1 LVRWPLKDEPYLHR
15 QHGGNV
21 AAKQPRQTLR
31 LMETWHSL
39 FYTPIYVA
47 VAGGFLENEGLDV
60 TFTTCPPKFPHA
72 LDALIHDGADI
83 AQSGIMRGIIAF
95 GWGAETVPAH
105 IAKINARDGFFLLGR
120 RPPEEFDLE
129 SLHGASLIPISFT
142 DMPWASCQFGLRRLG
157 VDPAGL
163 KLVPGLSLDQA
174 TAAFLGGEGD
184 FIHLPQP
191 AAEQLL
197 TSGQAHL
204 AVALGPVIG
213 HVAYSSFAATNSFL
227 DAKPEVAAAF
237 VRGFAGALAWIAGN
251 DAAAVG
257 DAVASFF
264 PEIGKE
270 VVVRAVARYKEQETW
285 PPDPRLDRPEFEAQ
299 QDILIDAGL
308 VKGPQEYERIVRPEF
323 FQAALG

>member
-1 LVRWPLKDEPYLHR
+1 MTASK
-15 QHGGNV
+15 
-21 AAKQPRQTLR
+21 PRQTLR

-47 VAGGFLENEGLDV
+47 VAGGFLEQEGLDV
-60 TFTTCPPKFPHA
+60 TFTTCPPKFSHA

-120 RPPEEFDLE
+120 RPQEKFDLE
-129 SLHGASLIPISFT
+129 SLRGASLIPISFT
-142 DMPWASCQFGLRRLG
+142 DMPWASCQFALRRLG
-157 VDPAGL
+157 VDPARL

-174 TAAFLGGEGD
+174 TAAFVGGEGD

-197 TSGQAHL
+197 TSGQAQM

-213 HVAYSSFAATNSFL
+213 HVAYSSFCATNSFL

-237 VRGFAGALAWIAGN
+237 VRGFARALGWIAGN

-264 PEIGKE
+264 PDIDKE
-270 VVVRAVARYKEQETW
+270 VVVLSVARLKDQETW
-285 PPDPRLDRPEFEAQ
+285 PADPRLDRPEFEAQ
-299 QDILIDAGL
+299 QDILLDAGL
-308 VKGPQEYERIVRPEF
+308 VKARQEYDRIVRPEF
-323 FQAALG
+323 YQALQG

>member
-1 LVRWPLKDEPYLHR
+1 MTASR
-15 QHGGNV
+15 
-21 AAKQPRQTLR
+21 PRQTLR

-60 TFTTCPPKFPHA
+60 TFTTCPPKFSHA

-120 RPPEEFDLE
+120 RPQEEFEVE
-129 SLHGASLIPISFT
+129 SLRGASMLPISFT
-142 DMPWASCQFGLRRLG
+142 AMPWASCQYALRRLG

-163 KLVPGLSLDQA
+163 KLVPGLSLDEA
-174 TAAFLGGEGD
+174 IAAFLGGEGN
-184 FIHLPQP
+184 FIHVPQP

-197 TSGQAHL
+197 TSGQAHM
-204 AVALGPVIG
+204 AVALGPLNG
-213 HVAYSSFAATNSFL
+213 HVAYSSFAATNKFL

-237 VRGFAGALAWIAGN
+237 VRGFARALTWIAGN

-264 PEIGKE
+264 PDTGRE
-270 VVVRAVARYKEQETW
+270 VLVRAVACYKEQETW
-285 PPDPRLDRPEFEAQ
+285 PTNPRLDRPEFDSQ

-308 VKGPQEYERIVRPEF
+308 VKAPQEYERIVRPEF
-323 FQAALG
+323 FQAALD